1 MPAAQQ
7 AVERSLHYVLNDGI
21 AAGILRNFLRQCAPP
36 EEKGRQCKQHT
47 MIGQSLGE

>member
-7 AVERSLHYVLNDGI
+7 AVERSLHDVLNDGI
-21 AAGILRNFLRQCAPP
+21 AAGVLRNFLRQCAPP
-36 EEKGRQCKQHT
+36 EEKGRQRKQHT